1 MGSNAGGMSARL
13 GQILAWGSLA
23 LSVGLLAVAIYLSSI
38 MPATVPMSRR
48 PASDNFTFMLLA
60 VAFST
65 LGAFLA
71 LRRETNRVAWMA
83 CAIGLGISL
92 SGFGLYYTLVAEYSP
107 PGQFPAS
114 KLAFLVGDFGWSLAL
129 GVMLTFLPLLFPD
142 GRLISARWKPV
153 LWLAGFELA
162 LAAVGSWMSDL
173 DPGLK
178 SVGDVLQ
185 KISGSVLLLTVIAAL
200 ASLVVRYRGAGSQQR
215 LQLKWFIA
223 AITLVGLL
231 AAVQSLMAVLETQ
244 LPLNDL
250 VVSVVLLAIPASI
263 AIAVFKYR
271 LYEIDLVINRAL
283 VYGGLAAFIT
293 IVYVGVVVG
302 IGALVRSHGQFNLA
316 LSIIATALVAV
327 AFQPVRQWVERWAN
341 QLVYGNRST
350 PYEALTELSHRFA
363 GTYADEEVL
372 PRLARVLVQGT
383 GARAAT
389 VWIYGAGDS
398 IPAASWPEPASPL
411 RARVA
416 DRVVQVRHEGELL
429 GELALS
435 KRPGEPFT
443 PVEETLVRDLA
454 AQAGQVLRNVR
465 LTAELQARLR
475 EIAAQA
481 VELRAS
487 RQRIVA
493 AQDAERRRLERNI
506 HDGAQQ
512 HLVALA
518 VKLRLAAT
526 LVKKDPE
533 NARRSIHDLQGQ
545 IGAALNTLGDLAR
558 DIYPPILH
566 ELGLV
571 AALRAHATVTAGGI
585 GRYDPE
591 VEAAVYFCCLEAL
604 QNAAKHARTSDVRIQ
619 LEQRDGS
626 LHFAVVDDGL
636 GFDPEAVATS
646 SGLQNM
652 KDRVASIGGRVEVK
666 SSPGRGTTI
675 SGDIPTAIAVGAV

>member
-1 MGSNAGGMSARL
+1 M
-13 GQILAWGSLA
+13 
-23 LSVGLLAVAIYLSSI
+23 
-38 MPATVPMSRR
+38 
-48 PASDNFTFMLLA
+48 
-60 VAFST
+60 
-65 LGAFLA
+65 
-71 LRRETNRVAWMA
+71 
-83 CAIGLGISL
+83 
-92 SGFGLYYTLVAEYSP
+92 
-107 PGQFPAS
+107 
-114 KLAFLVGDFGWSLAL
+114 
-129 GVMLTFLPLLFPD
+129 
-142 GRLISARWKPV
+142 
-153 LWLAGFELA
+153 
-162 LAAVGSWMSDL
+162 
-173 DPGLK
+173 
-178 SVGDVLQ
+178 
-185 KISGSVLLLTVIAAL
+185 
-200 ASLVVRYRGAGSQQR
+200 
-215 LQLKWFIA
+215 
-223 AITLVGLL
+223 
-231 AAVQSLMAVLETQ
+231 
-244 LPLNDL
+244 
-250 VVSVVLLAIPASI
+250 
-263 AIAVFKYR
+263 
-271 LYEIDLVINRAL
+271 
-283 VYGGLAAFIT
+283 
-293 IVYVGVVVG
+293 
-302 IGALVRSHGQFNLA
+302 
-316 LSIIATALVAV
+316 
-327 AFQPVRQWVERWAN
+327 
-341 QLVYGNRST
+341 
-350 PYEALTELSHRFA
+350 
-363 GTYADEEVL
+363 
-372 PRLARVLVQGT
+372 LVQGT

>member
-1 MGSNAGGMSARL
+1 MGFMAGGVSARL
-13 GQILAWGSLA
+13 GRILAWGSLA
-23 LSVGLLAVAIYLSSI
+23 LSVGLLAAAMYLSSI
-38 MPATVPMSRR
+38 MPVAVPVSRR

-60 VAFST
+60 IAFST

-71 LRRETNRVAWMA
+71 LRRDTNRVAWMA

-92 SGFGLYYTLVAEYSP
+92 SGFGLYYTLVAEYSR

-129 GVMLTFLPLLFPD
+129 GVMLTFLPLLFP
-142 GRLISARWKPV
+142 
-153 LWLAGFELA
+153 
-162 LAAVGSWMSDL
+162 AAVGSWMSDL

-302 IGALVRSHGQFNLA
+302 IGTLVRSRGQFNLA
-316 LSIIATALVAV
+316 LSIVATALVAV
-327 AFQPVRQWVERWAN
+327 AFQPVRQRVERWAN
-341 QLVYGNRST
+341 QLVYGTRST
-350 PYEALTELSHRFA
+350 PYEALTDFSHRVA
-363 GTYADEEVL
+363 GAYADEEVL
-372 PRLARVLVQGT
+372 PRLARVLVEGT
-383 GARAAT
+383 GATVAT
-389 VWIYGAGDS
+389 VWIRRAGDP
-398 IPAASWPEPASPL
+398 IAAATWPDSASPL
-411 RARVA
+411 AADAA
-416 DRVVQVRHEGELL
+416 DRVARVRHEGELL
-429 GELALS
+429 GELTVR
-435 KRPGEPFT
+435 KRSGEPFT
-443 PVEETLVRDLA
+443 PVEETLLSDLA

-481 VELRAS
+481 LELRAS

-493 AQDAERRRLERNI
+493 AQDDERRRLERNI

-526 LVKKDPE
+526 LAKKDPE
-533 NARRSIHDLQGQ
+533 KGRRSVQELEAQTGDAIR
-545 IGAALNTLGDLAR
+545 TLVELAQ
-558 DIYPPILH
+558 DIYPPALR
-566 ELGLV
+566 EQGLV
-571 AALRAHATVTAGGI
+571 ASLRPHATVTVSGI

-591 VEAAVYFCCLEAL
+591 LEAAVYFCCLEAL
-604 QNAAKHARTSDVRIQ
+604 QNAAKHARASQVRIDLQQ
-619 LEQRDGS
+619 LDGH
-626 LHFAVVDDGL
+626 LHFAVIDNGV
-636 GFDPEAVATS
+636 GFDPARTTAT

-652 KDRVASIGGRVEVK
+652 KDRVASVGGSLMVQSR
-666 SSPGRGTTI
+666 PGQGTSV
-675 SGDIPTAIAVGAV
+675 SGDLPTTLPLGVAP